1 MPESVPEPAS
11 PPEGRSVASTQR
23 RALRWLG
30 KNGWL
35 VLAAGAVLVLA
46 RVVEFSAPAEVRVD
60 DHGVEFLGEAPS
72 QDFAPR
78 LDNPQAVQLRAT
90 LRLYPRADTEVG
102 EVGSPADE
110 SARVLSQPVVTTI
123 YGLGA
128 TIDQTVRLDGGDL
141 QLDLELSGTP
151 RLAGG
156 PSKRA
161 LPPIELEQEL
171 KITSRRERTFGEDER
186 RVHLLARGSL
196 TELDHQPYRW
206 VFLVEDNLFALDLEL
221 FRGG

>member
-1 MPESVPEPAS
+1 MHETEPPS
-11 PPEGRSVASTQR
+11 DGPSIGPPRR

-30 KNGWL
+30 RNAWL
-35 VLAAGAVLVLA
+35 LLAAGAGLVLL
-46 RVVEFSAPAEVRVD
+46 RVVEFRPPPEVRVE

-90 LRLYPRADTEVG
+90 LRLYPQPDVEVG
-102 EVGSPADE
+102 EPGSPADE
-110 SARVLSQPVVTTI
+110 TARVLSQPVVTTI

-128 TIDQTVRLDGGDL
+128 TIDQTVRLDDGDL
-141 QLDLELSGTP
+141 QLDLALTGTP

-156 PSKRA
+156 PTKHA
-161 LPPIELEQEL
+161 LPPIEVEQQL
-171 KITSRRERTFGEDER
+171 SVVSRRERTFGDPER

-196 TELDHQPYRW
+196 TELDQHPYRW
-206 VFLVEDNLFALDLEL
+206 VFLIEDDLFALDLEL

>member
-1 MPESVPEPAS
+1 MHEPEM

-23 RALRWLG
+23 KALRWLG

-35 VLAAGAVLVLA
+35 VLAAGAALVLA
-46 RVVEFSAPAEVRVD
+46 RVVEFRAPDEVRVD
-60 DHGVEFLGEAPS
+60 DHGVEFLGEAAS

-90 LRLYPRADTEVG
+90 LRLYPRADVEVG
-102 EVGSPADE
+102 EPGSAADE

-128 TIDQTVRLDGGDL
+128 TINQTVRLEGGDL
-141 QLDLELSGTP
+141 QLDLTLTGTP

-156 PSKRA
+156 PTKHA
-161 LPPIELEQEL
+161 LPPIELEQQL
-171 KITSRRERTFGEDER
+171 QVTSRRERTFGDPVR
-186 RVHLLARGSL
+186 RMHLLARGSL
-196 TELDHQPYRW
+196 TELDYHPYRW

>member
-1 MPESVPEPAS
+1 MPEPEPL
-11 PPEGRSVASTQR
+11 PEGRSVASTR
-23 RALRWLG
+23 RTTLRWLG

-46 RVVEFSAPAEVRVD
+46 RVVEFEAPEEVRVE

-90 LRLYPRADTEVG
+90 LRLFPRSDLSALDVG
-102 EVGSPADE
+102 EPGSPADE

-141 QLDLELSGTP
+141 QLDVALTGTP
-151 RLAGG
+151 RLDGG
-156 PSKRA
+156 PTKHA
-161 LPPIELEQEL
+161 LPTIELEQQL
-171 KITSRRERTFGEDER
+171 QVVSRRERTFGDAEQ
-186 RVHLLARGSL
+186 RVHLISRGSL
-196 TELDHQPYRW
+196 TDLDHHPYRW
-206 VFLVEDNLFALDLEL
+206 VFLVEDDLFALDLEIH
-221 FRGG
+221 RGG

>member
-1 MPESVPEPAS
+1 MHEPEPPA
-11 PPEGRSVASTQR
+11 EGRSAGSARR

-35 VLAAGAVLVLA
+35 VLAAGAALVLA
-46 RVVEFSAPAEVRVD
+46 RVVEFQPPSEVRVE

-90 LRLYPRADTEVG
+90 LRLYPQPDIEVG
-102 EVGSPADE
+102 EPGSPADE
-110 SARVLSQPVVTTI
+110 TARVLSQPVVTTI

-141 QLDLELSGTP
+141 QLDLALTGTP

-156 PSKRA
+156 PSKHA
-161 LPPIELEQEL
+161 LPPIELEQQL
-171 KITSRRERTFGEDER
+171 QVVSRRERTFGDPER

-196 TELDHQPYRW
+196 TELDQHPYRW
-206 VFLVEDNLFALDLEL
+206 VFLVEDDLFALDLEL